1 MNLLTYSNVN
11 FSGGINTINNGVQ
24 LFKPFVVNH
33 KTLGPLTLKISK
45 EPSLV
50 NGYDITVS
58 DKFKKVLGH
67 EAFSV
72 LPEHKMIVG
81 QMVEVL
87 SEYRKQG
94 RRKGFN
100 LGELLH
106 LSLIKFMNDNDFNKM
121 DLHSKASAV
130 YFHSKYKFE
139 PSIVDKFDGRKVLSS
154 IVKDKAKGFEKF
166 VAKAQELLDVVKIN
180 CRLLCENDVFK
191 SLNKLTKEYIEKSVA
206 DKNSNQIHSFEGG
219 FGMTLLKENIKREAD
234 FFNKLYKKHGINYS
248 VL

>member
-106 LSLIKFMNDNDFNKM
+106 LSLIKFMNDNEWIYIQKLLRSIFI
-121 DLHSKASAV
+121 ASISLNPV
-130 YFHSKYKFE
+130 SW
-139 PSIVDKFDGRKVLSS
+139 
-154 IVKDKAKGFEKF
+154 
-166 VAKAQELLDVVKIN
+166 IN
-180 CRLLCENDVFK
+180 STEERSCRL
-191 SLNKLTKEYIEKSVA
+191 
-206 DKNSNQIHSFEGG
+206 
-219 FGMTLLKENIKREAD
+219 
-234 FFNKLYKKHGINYS
+234 
-248 VL
+248 